1 MQKKYALFH
10 KVLKHFYDTGILDD
24 IILVGSWCMYFYK
37 EYFSIIRYAP
47 SIRTKDIDFL
57 VPLPIKSKKKID
69 IVKLLKDEGFVVTFN
84 NSGYMR
90 LEHPEIMVEFLV
102 PERGRGT
109 DKPYPLPHLGVN
121 AQALRFLD
129 FLVQNTITMESDDVC
144 VRLPHPAAF
153 GLHKLIVSKRRKAEE
168 KSLKERREALDVL
181 NALIK
186 QGESEKIKGMF
197 DKMAVR
203 WRKKVLSVLEECDNK
218 DITSILK

>member
-1 MQKKYALFH
+1 MQKKYALFL
-10 KVLKHFYDTGILDD
+10 KVLRYFYNAGILDD

-37 EYFSIIRYAP
+37 DYFSAIRYVP

-90 LEHPEIMVEFLV
+90 LEHPEIMIEFLV
-102 PERGRGT
+102 PERGKGT

-129 FLVQNTITMESDDVC
+129 FLVHNTITIESDNLC
-144 VRLPHPAAF
+144 IRLPHPAAF

-181 NALIK
+181 NVLVK
-186 QGESEKIKGMF
+186 QGESKKIKGMF
-197 DKMAVR
+197 DNMPVS
-203 WRKKVLSVLEECDNK
+203 WRKKVLSVLEESDNK
-218 DITSILK
+218 GFTNILK